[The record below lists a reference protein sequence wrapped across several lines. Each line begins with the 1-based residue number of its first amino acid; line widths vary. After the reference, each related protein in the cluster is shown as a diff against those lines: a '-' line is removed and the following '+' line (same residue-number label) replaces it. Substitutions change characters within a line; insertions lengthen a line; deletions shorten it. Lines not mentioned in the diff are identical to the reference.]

1 MVEENKI
8 EQLLNAFYSGVTT
21 PEEEA
26 MLSEFLNS
34 ENLDKERF
42 TDRDIFNALH
52 DTTDIPLP
60 EGITSRL
67 ESAIDKHIEDAS
79 MQKSKIISINRLYIA
94 ISSAAAVVL
103 LCIGLFFVSEKK
115 PFQSNYIADT
125 YSDPKE
131 AALAAEQALLFVSG
145 KLNQG
150 LSPLEKVTENVDKT
164 NKLLNETL
172 TINE

>member
-8 EQLLNAFYSGVTT
+8 EQLLNAFYNGDTT

-42 TDRDIFNALH
+42 TDRDIFNALN
-52 DTTDIPLP
+52 DNSDISLP
-60 EGITSRL
+60 EGITERL
-67 ESAIDKHIEDAS
+67 ESAIDKHIADTSAY
-79 MQKSKIISINRLYIA
+79 KRKKISINRLYIA

-103 LCIGLFFVSEKK
+103 LCIGLFFVSEK
-115 PFQSNYIADT
+115 PTQSNYIADT

-131 AALAAEQALLFVSG
+131 AALAAEKALLLVSN